1 MAECALDMRH
11 GGDAS
16 SMFLAGGAGGADAAE
31 RVEADEGPSISMPA
45 EELSS
50 AATQKPPNERE
61 TPWLSLARA
70 TLA

>member
-1 MAECALDMRH
+1 MPRSESKPMKA
-11 GGDAS
+11 
-16 SMFLAGGAGGADAAE
+16 
-31 RVEADEGPSISMPA
+31 PSISMPA
-45 EELSS
+45 TSSTLHVEPARVQELVDLRRRISTLSS